1 MQHAD
6 TLTVLHHDDTR
17 THYTDVHYTLN
28 RDGVRV
34 HTPEGE
40 VVWTEV
46 LNVQAFRQRRA
57 PVTAEPEATAA

>member
-17 THYTDVHYTLN
+17 THYTDVHYTLG
-28 RDGVRV
+28 RDGVRIR
-34 HTPEGE
+34 TPEGE
-40 VVWTEV
+40 VVWTEI

-57 PVTAEPEATAA
+57 RRAAEPEAAAA

>member
-17 THYTDVHYTLN
+17 THYTDVHYTLH

-34 HTPEGE
+34 HTPDGE
-40 VVWTEV
+40 VVWTEI
-46 LNVQAFRQRRA
+46 LNVQAFRQRRSRPA
-57 PVTAEPEATAA
+57 RAA